1 MANFI
6 LDLRFE
12 KVERGMHTIRYQVP
26 CASVPGTFVHTY
38 MLHIQL
44 KIKNSST
51 LLTTS

>member
-12 KVERGMHTIRYQVP
+12 KVERGTIRYQVP